1 MHHSADG
8 SFNGLLEELTARSLS
23 EQVRTAQRYRELMAQ
38 VAAGELDAATL
49 GAEHDRLLSEHQAQL
64 ARDVAALGVR
74 YYESILDLNRAYVDR
89 LFDALATAARPA
101 HAAPAEGAP
110 SRVQLRL
117 RGQPGERVE
126 ARFAV
131 ANTHPDTADVVFY
144 ASEFTG
150 DEGEVFRA
158 PIELDPP
165 RLRLASATE
174 HAVALGLELSP
185 EHFQPGHT
193 YRAEVIARGGD
204 EVELELV
211 IEVEPA

>member
-1 MHHSADG
+1 MRHSADA

-23 EQVRTAQRYRELMAQ
+23 EQVRTAQRYRELLAQ
-38 VAAGELDAATL
+38 VANGDLDAAAL
-49 GAEHDRLLSEHQAQL
+49 RAEHDRLLSEHQAQL
-64 ARDVAALGVR
+64 AHDIAALGVR

-89 LFDALATAARPA
+89 LFDALSAAARPA
-101 HAAPAEGAP
+101 HAESAP
-110 SRVQLRL
+110 RVQLRL

-131 ANTHPDTADVVFY
+131 ANTHPETADVVFF
-144 ASEFTG
+144 ASEFTD
-150 DEGEVFRA
+150 DEGAVFRA

-165 RLRLASATE
+165 RLGLASQTE
-174 HAVALGLELSP
+174 HAVVLGLVLAP

-211 IEVEPA
+211 IEVEPD